1 MEQVHSTLPLS
12 SSSSFAY
19 SHEWNLIIT
28 GFSLGLLHVLAGPD
42 HLSALAAL
50 AVGTSYKAFV
60 LGVRWGLGHSTG
72 LIVVAIIFIM
82 LKGDLDLRQLGRYC
96 DSLVGIFMIC
106 LGFFGILTALRTYRQ
121 KVNKRQDSL
130 AFSVSST
137 LSSISSSNSTSSLLS
152 VTERNNS
159 SERKKLHSSSVS
171 PSSITTNDSR
181 LREVSHRNHS
191 KGNDSPSFTT
201 TLINDSLTSEQ
212 HDSSSLLSDEESLLL
227 LGKDDKDSVVKDHY
241 HSHHHHEHSI
251 EECPQFLSFIDL
263 HDPYTQRILSFGI
276 GILHGVAG
284 NLSSFTRFPFSFH
297 VSSFFIG
304 PGGILGVLPAVEMRK
319 TSSAIL
325 YLGSF
330 IFASTLSMGT
340 FASLY
345 GELTKRI
352 GATTES
358 IELGLN
364 IFSSAMSVIVGSIWL
379 ILSILGK
386 LDELFH

>member
-159 SERKKLHSSSVS
+159 SERKK
-171 PSSITTNDSR
+171 
-181 LREVSHRNHS
+181 
-191 KGNDSPSFTT
+191 K
-201 TLINDSLTSEQ
+201 
-212 HDSSSLLSDEESLLL
+212 
-227 LGKDDKDSVVKDHY
+227 K
-241 HSHHHHEHSI
+241 
-251 EECPQFLSFIDL
+251 
-263 HDPYTQRILSFGI
+263 
-276 GILHGVAG
+276 
-284 NLSSFTRFPFSFH
+284 
-297 VSSFFIG
+297 
-304 PGGILGVLPAVEMRK
+304 
-319 TSSAIL
+319 
-325 YLGSF
+325 
-330 IFASTLSMGT
+330 
-340 FASLY
+340 
-345 GELTKRI
+345 
-352 GATTES
+352 
-358 IELGLN
+358 
-364 IFSSAMSVIVGSIWL
+364 
-379 ILSILGK
+379 
-386 LDELFH
+386 